1 MIHEIMDM
9 MQAIPLFDKIAG
21 SQLNV
26 IAAHMN
32 ILKLEEKAR
41 LFSEGE
47 KSDYMC
53 FVVSGKLDVIKRAES
68 GKLVAVSTL
77 SRGRS
82 IGEMALLDTFPRSAT
97 VVANTPCTLLI
108 ISREKFDEILVQYP
122 AVGISFLKGIAEMLS
137 LQLRKASGLL
147 ADVS

>member
-1 MIHEIMDM
+1 MIHEIVDL
-9 MQAIPLFDKIAG
+9 MQAIPMFDKTAG

-32 ILKLEEKAR
+32 ILKLEEKEQ

-53 FVVSGKLDVIKRAES
+53 FVVSGKLEVIKRADS
-68 GKLVAVSTL
+68 GKPVTVSTL
-77 SRGRS
+77 TRGRS
-82 IGEMALLDTFPRSAT
+82 IGEMALLDTYPRSAT
-97 VVANTPCTLLI
+97 VIAKTPCTLLI
-108 ISREKFDEILVQYP
+108 ISREKFDNILEQYP
-122 AVGISFLKGIAEMLS
+122 AVGISFLKGVSEMLS

-147 ADVS
+147 ADAS